1 MNTTTG
7 RGQRFGIAISAFVAF
22 AIGVTT
28 VLSLLLGDNPAL
40 FGDQPGSAQLA
51 GLIALPAD
59 VLLRLV
65 TILVALSIVIGIAN
79 LLYVHV
85 SRLWRGKLYS
95 AVMLAS
101 FGFTVYWY
109 VTRQGDTS
117 LLEAVQVPIES
128 ALAAL
133 LCLSLLHGGARV
145 MGKRADVWG
154 LLFVVVVVI
163 VLLASLPMAE
173 LAPVQ
178 AWRDWLMRIPVSA
191 GARAML
197 LGIALGTVVT
207 GVRALLGQDRS
218 YRG

>member
-1 MNTTTG
+1 MG
-7 RGQRFGIAISAFVAF
+7 RGQRFGMAFSAFVAF
-22 AIGVTT
+22 AVGVTT

-40 FGDQPGSAQLA
+40 FGDQAGSERLA
-51 GLIALPAD
+51 ELLALPGD

-65 TILVALSIVIGIAN
+65 VIVIALSIVIGIAN

-85 SRLWRGKLYS
+85 SRVARGKVFSGVL
-95 AVMLAS
+95 LAS
-101 FGFTVYWY
+101 FGFTIYWY

-117 LLEAVQVPIES
+117 LLEAVQIPIES
-128 ALAAL
+128 SLAAL
-133 LCLSLLHGGARV
+133 LFLTLVVGGSRV
-145 MGKRADVWG
+145 LQKRADAWG
-154 LLFVVVVVI
+154 LLFVAVVII
-163 VLLASLPMAE
+163 VLLASLPLAE
-173 LAPVQ
+173 LAPVK

-207 GVRALLGQDRS
+207 GVRVLLGQDRS

>member
-1 MNTTTG
+1 MG
-7 RGQRFGIAISAFVAF
+7 RGQRFGMAFSAFVAF
-22 AIGVTT
+22 AVGVTT

-40 FGDQPGSAQLA
+40 FGDQAGSERLA
-51 GLIALPAD
+51 ELLALPGD

-65 TILVALSIVIGIAN
+65 VIVIALSIVIGIAN

-85 SRLWRGKLYS
+85 SRVARGKVFSGVL
-95 AVMLAS
+95 LAS
-101 FGFTVYWY
+101 FGFTIYWY

-117 LLEAVQVPIES
+117 LLEAVQIPIES
-128 ALAAL
+128 SLAAL
-133 LCLSLLHGGARV
+133 LFLTLVVGGSRV
-145 MGKRADVWG
+145 LQKRADAWG
-154 LLFVVVVVI
+154 LLFVAVVLI
-163 VLLASLPMAE
+163 VLLASLPLAE
-173 LAPVQ
+173 LAPVK

-207 GVRALLGQDRS
+207 GVRVLLGQDRS